1 MVRRSEVLKSIKVCA
16 EEKSCLKCA
25 YRMLGSAMCV
35 RALMKDAAHLIEQDD
50 RKIDTLMQEVV
61 KLKTQGKNNGRN
73 A

>member
-25 YRMLGSAMCV
+25 YRMVGSAMCV
-35 RALMKDAAHLIEQDD
+35 RALMKDAAYQIEQDD
-50 RKIDTLMQEVV
+50 RTIDALMQEVA
-61 KLKTQGKNNGRN
+61 KLKMQVQNNGRN